1 MDILDNPPKKKAPRE
16 ASLWAQLKSNLPRGW
31 YATRLES
38 RATLGVPDVIFMDD
52 LGGWHMVELK
62 TTDRPTVKISAH
74 QVAFQGKHD
83 RGSCWMAVLWKDK
96 GLYLFK
102 GNQAVDLKLEGMS
115 AEHHTFLPL
124 PVDWERFYKT
134 LAS

>member
-1 MDILDNPPKKKAPRE
+1 
-16 ASLWAQLKSNLPRGW
+16 
-31 YATRLES
+31 
-38 RATLGVPDVIFMDD
+38 MDD

-83 RGSCWMAVLWKDK
+83 RGSCWMAVLWKDR

-115 AEHHTFLPL
+115 AEHHTLLPL
-124 PVDWERFYKT
+124 PVDWESFYKT
-134 LAS
+134 LAT